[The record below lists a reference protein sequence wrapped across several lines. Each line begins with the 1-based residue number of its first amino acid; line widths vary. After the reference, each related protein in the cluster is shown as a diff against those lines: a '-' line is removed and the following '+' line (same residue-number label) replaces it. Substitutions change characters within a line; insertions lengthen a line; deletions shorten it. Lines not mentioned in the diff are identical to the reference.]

1 MSTLYEL
8 TGDYEYLINKL
19 YDPEWDEETLIDTLD
34 GIEGEIE
41 DKADGYA
48 RILAQM
54 DGDIAALKEQE
65 HRLADRRRVLEN
77 RAKRLKDNLFTAMK
91 TVGKTKF
98 QTPLFAFSIRKT
110 PAAVII
116 DDPAEIPDKYKTF
129 VESILKSDIKDALK
143 RGEELPG
150 AHLEQ
155 GETLSIR

>member
-19 YDPEWDEETLIDTLD
+19 YDPEWDEDALIDTLD

-48 RILAQM
+48 KILAQM
-54 DGDIAALKEQE
+54 DGDVAALKEQE

-77 RAKRLKDNLFTAMK
+77 RAKRLKENLYTTMK

-98 QTPLFAFSIRKT
+98 QTQLFAFSIRKT
-110 PAAVII
+110 PAAVVI
-116 DDPAEIPDKYKTF
+116 DDAAAIPDKYKTY
-129 VESILKSDIKDALK
+129 VESILKTDIKDALK
-143 RGEELPG
+143 AGEDLPG